1 MMYARDYRRIGRE
14 SLRGFWPTA
23 VLAGFVSGLLGCSM
37 YGASWINLSYF
48 TQDTSYM
55 SSTGTYDPY
64 AAAEYDNEV
73 MERFVQSDFFM
84 PMMAF
89 LGTLLVILLIYAVVC
104 IIIGGAVTLG
114 YAQFNL
120 NLVDGNQARVGD
132 IFSNM
137 SRIGAGF
144 CMWFWR
150 GLFITL
156 WSLLLFIPGI
166 IATYSYA
173 LVPYIMAEHPELRA
187 RDALRES
194 KIMMKG
200 YKWRLF
206 CLEFSFF
213 GWSLLISFGF
223 VFLMATSILTGNL
236 AGLSLGVILLL
247 VGLLILNPYIE
258 ASRAAFYREISEQ
271 RYSNPQPEAQWRE
284 IPEEPAGEETND
296 YHNNDIF

>member
-1 MMYARDYRRIGRE
+1 MKLGIVGLPNVGKSTLFNAITNAGAESANYPFCTIEPNVGVVAVPDERLDFLRDMYN
-14 SLRGFWPTA
+14 P
-23 VLAGFVSGLLGCSM
+23 
-37 YGASWINLSYF
+37 
-48 TQDTSYM
+48 
-55 SSTGTYDPY
+55 
-64 AAAEYDNEV
+64 
-73 MERFVQSDFFM
+73 
-84 PMMAF
+84 
-89 LGTLLVILLIYAVVC
+89 
-104 IIIGGAVTLG
+104 
-114 YAQFNL
+114 
-120 NLVDGNQARVGD
+120 
-132 IFSNM
+132 
-137 SRIGAGF
+137 
-144 CMWFWR
+144 
-150 GLFITL
+150 
-156 WSLLLFIPGI
+156 
-166 IATYSYA
+166 YSYA

-200 YKWRLF
+200 YKWKLF

-296 YHNNDIF
+296 YHNDIF